1 MTTTFRALGEGEL
14 HRYDEYGDAPASGVG
29 ARSPSFA
36 DEVAAGGYRPEWTWV
51 AERGGRVIARAVFWG
66 PAGEAHP
73 WSLDRFD
80 PGTGP
85 DRVEVGADLL
95 RRAYEA
101 LALAHYTAAP
111 HAEGG
116 RPDYHLMLPPDWRE
130 RPDARADAEDRIE
143 AATRAGLT
151 FFVERINLEWT
162 PDDGLPARPGRLR
175 FAPAAEDPDTT
186 RDVLGRICT
195 DSLDAYA
202 HRDVERYGL
211 AKAVEVTIEEL
222 EQMPNG
228 TGWDRWR
235 LARTP
240 DADVVGIV
248 MATRNPNAAT
258 IGYLGVVAG
267 HRGHHYSDD
276 LVIEALHV
284 FTEAGETL
292 VKDATDVAN
301 APMAASFA
309 RVGYR
314 VTGRRIV
321 FT

>member
-1 MTTTFRALGEGEL
+1 MTTYRALGEGEL
-14 HRYDEYGDAPASGVG
+14 HLYEEYGDEPASGVG
-29 ARSPSFA
+29 ARSPSFDA
-36 DEVAAGGYRPEWTWV
+36 EVAAGGYRPEWTWI
-51 AERGGRVIARAVFWG
+51 AERDGRVVARAAFWG

-80 PGTGP
+80 PGTDT
-85 DRVEVGADLL
+85 DRVEVGAELV
-95 RRAYEA
+95 RRAYER
-101 LALAHYTAAP
+101 LAPRGYAAAP
-111 HAEGG
+111 HGEGA

-143 AATRAGLT
+143 AVRRAGLE
-151 FFVERINLEWT
+151 FFVERINFRWT

-175 FAPAAEDPDTT
+175 FAPAAEDPDAT
-186 RDVLGRICT
+186 RDVLARICT

-202 HRDVERYGL
+202 RRDVERYGL

-240 DADVVGIV
+240 DGDTVGIV
-248 MATRNPNAAT
+248 LGTRNPNAAT
-258 IGYLGVVAG
+258 IGYLGVVPEY
-267 HRGHHYSDD
+267 RGHHYSDD

-292 VKDATDVAN
+292 VRDATDVAN
-301 APMAASFA
+301 APMAAAFA
-309 RVGYR
+309 RVGYQ
-314 VTGRRIV
+314 VTGRRMV